1 MFRTARLGLI
11 AELVARDM
19 GISEEQR
26 LAFNKFVGA
35 AVPSIAQFDA
45 HVAKTA
51 YVNSVFGPETP
62 QKVRDQFIARA
73 NVALESAVK
82 WCAVST
88 AVDRVCKGNIDI
100 PDEIRKKEFLHVAA
114 CFYVDRHIR
123 DMKEQNC
130 KPTQE
135 EEILWMGFL
144 LYAAKEFIEDCPS
157 IAAAQIAE
165 IVWPQFTELHRTTTG
180 YARSEMRQ
188 KQGA

>member
-19 GISEEQR
+19 GISEELR

-51 YVNSVFGPETP
+51 YVNSVFGPGTP
-62 QKVRDQFIARA
+62 QNVRDQFVAQA
-73 NVALESAVK
+73 NFALESAVE
-82 WCAVST
+82 WCAMST
-88 AVDRVCKGNIDI
+88 AVDGVVKENIDI

-123 DMKEQNC
+123 DMKERNY

-165 IVWPQFTELHRTTTG
+165 RVWPQFTELHRTTTR